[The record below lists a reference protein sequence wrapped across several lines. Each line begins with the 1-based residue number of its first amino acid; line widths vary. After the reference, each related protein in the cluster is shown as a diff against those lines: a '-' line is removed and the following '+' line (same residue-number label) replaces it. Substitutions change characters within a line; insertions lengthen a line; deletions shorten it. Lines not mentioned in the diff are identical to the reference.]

1 MEKDGEMIGHVM
13 YAHSHIKSYDGK
25 TIPIMTFGPI
35 SIAPEYKGQ
44 GYGTRLLRYSMQ
56 KAKEMGGKA
65 LAITRNIDFYGKS
78 GFTYA
83 SEYGIRYHGLPEG
96 ADSSFFLCKELK
108 KGYLDGIRGEYST
121 PAGYFVDE
129 QECEEF
135 DKLFPPKE
143 KLVLPGQL
151 L

>member
-1 MEKDGEMIGHVM
+1 MV
-13 YAHSHIKSYDGK
+13 
-25 TIPIMTFGPI
+25 
-35 SIAPEYKGQ
+35 
-44 GYGTRLLRYSMQ
+44 
-56 KAKEMGGKA
+56 
-65 LAITRNIDFYGKS
+65 S
-78 GFTYA
+78 G
-83 SEYGIRYHGLPEG
+83 
-96 ADSSFFLCKELK
+96 
-108 KGYLDGIRGEYST
+108 GEYST